1 MEVKGLTYV
10 ELNMPLTG
18 EIKILSPKNDMP
30 VSFINK
36 FIIKKAIATSSGGG
50 FIIENENL
58 KLQISVDAIY
68 AFHQVDVNYSFKNIW
83 NKIF

>member
-30 VSFINK
+30 ISFVNR
-36 FIIKKAIATSSGGG
+36 FIVKDSIPTSSGGG
-50 FIIENENL
+50 FIIENDDL
-58 KLQISVDAIY
+58 KLEISVDAIY
-68 AFHQVDVNYSFKNIW
+68 AFHQVEVNYNFKNIW